1 MSGYAHLVILT
12 AVTSAVIL
20 LKAFVPTFQ
29 TFNGAFLLIPVLLIA
44 WVSGWRLAVV
54 AIAAVATVFFY
65 RSSEPK
71 APTVK
76 LLPPQASDRRERDVG
91 VAL

>member
-1 MSGYAHLVILT
+1 MSFTFFLT
-12 AVTSAVIL
+12 CI
-20 LKAFVPTFQ
+20 
-29 TFNGAFLLIPVLLIA
+29 LIA
-44 WVSGWRLAVV
+44 LLCFVL
-54 AIAAVATVFFY
+54 Y

-91 VAL
+91 VAV